1 MRSKKEVQR
10 TLRPVFAKLLQVI
23 QVNPQLSARL
33 LELLAA
39 LLQRGILFVVLRPD
53 DDDLVARSSSDT
65 SGSSAGSPPRGR
77 EPPVPP
83 SLLWRLSRRRT
94 ARHDCLLLA
103 GDRPDLTFPSR
114 GVAVDEGLGLSH

>member
-33 LELLAA
+33 LEFLAA

-53 DDDLVARSSSDT
+53 DDDLASC
-65 SGSSAGSPPRGR
+65 SPLFFGY
-77 EPPVPP
+77 
-83 SLLWRLSRRRT
+83 
-94 ARHDCLLLA
+94 
-103 GDRPDLTFPSR
+103 
-114 GVAVDEGLGLSH
+114 LGLFGGFTAEGEGAAGPTFAPLAIVSATNRST